1 VKIFAVRISTV
12 AIIVAENEE
21 EAADI
26 AVEEE
31 HSILTD
37 ETCEHDAP
45 EVVASE
51 ADLTRHGWD
60 GECIPY
66 GGDGNTRLKNLFA
79 LVEPEPVRCDKTID
93 MFAPTSVKEP
103 A

>member
-1 VKIFAVRISTV
+1 MKIFAVKITTTAMV
-12 AIIVAENEE
+12 VAENEE
-21 EAADI
+21 EAAEI

-31 HSILTD
+31 HSIFTD
-37 ETCEHDAP
+37 GTCDHEPP

-51 ADLTRHGWD
+51 AELAKHGWD

-93 MFAPTSVKEP
+93 MFAPTSVKES

>member
-1 VKIFAVRISTV
+1 MKIFAVRISTV
-12 AIIVAENEE
+12 AIIVADTEE
-21 EAADI
+21 EAIDI

-31 HSILTD
+31 TNIFSAGG
-37 ETCEHDAP
+37 CEHEAP
-45 EVVASE
+45 QIVSSQAELA
-51 ADLTRHGWD
+51 AHGWD

-66 GGDGNTRLKNLFA
+66 GGDGNTRLKSLFA